1 METSNA
7 LSIEERII
15 EALKTVYDPEI
26 PVNIVD
32 LGLIYDLKIED
43 SIVQVKMTLTTPACP
58 VAQSFPQM
66 VQDKILEVPGI
77 STVSVD
83 LVWDPPWTKERM
95 SEVAKLQLNLF

>member
-1 METSNA
+1 METSNT

-32 LGLIYDLKIED
+32 LGLIYDLKVED